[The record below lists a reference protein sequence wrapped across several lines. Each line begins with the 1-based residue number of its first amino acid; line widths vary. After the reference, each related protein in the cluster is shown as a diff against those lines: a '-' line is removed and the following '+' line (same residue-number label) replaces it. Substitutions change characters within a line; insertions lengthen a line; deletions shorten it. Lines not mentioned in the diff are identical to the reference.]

1 MDTKEVKYWLDE
13 ADYHVLGEPVF
24 VATPGGT
31 TEDDGE
37 WVSEWVSEWASK
49 WANERMNK
57 EILWM
62 KSETSANTY

>member
-1 MDTKEVKYWLDE
+1 MSITFTCLQLVKVNMDTKEVKYWLDE

-37 WVSEWVSEWASK
+37 
-49 WANERMNK
+49 
-57 EILWM
+57 
-62 KSETSANTY
+62 